1 MLRSSI
7 QKQLPERLSHYTN
20 IEALRSILSDTEGK
34 GICLWAFSNKH
45 KNDDQEI
52 KMGEYM
58 LKRVRKALPTKASL
72 LHQLSGYE
80 NTASVSFME
89 GDVNQ
94 HMLDVYGR
102 YRLEFDLR
110 KVGIGILSEGLV
122 DCEYV
127 DANELEEYA
136 EEYCALISST
146 LKSIPELQKKYG
158 KMSAPPVNN
167 LIDFLMMEQ
176 DIIAKVFCLK
186 ELKWR
191 DEQEWRKVF
200 ELKPND
206 TNTHY
211 LNGKPYVEYY
221 LDKSMLKGI
230 TVFCTT
236 ITQDKAKVDS
246 ESIAHFI
253 AERSYNAEVR
263 VEVFGQ

>member
-1 MLRSSI
+1 MLQSRI
-7 QKQLPERLSHYTN
+7 QRQIPERLSHYTN

-58 LKRVRKALPTKASL
+58 LKRVREALHTKSSL

-136 EEYCALISST
+136 DEYCALISGT
-146 LKSIPELQKKYG
+146 LKSIPELQKKY
-158 KMSAPPVNN
+158 
-167 LIDFLMMEQ
+167 
-176 DIIAKVFCLK
+176 LK
-186 ELKWR
+186 L
-191 DEQEWRKVF
+191 
-200 ELKPND
+200 
-206 TNTHY
+206 
-211 LNGKPYVEYY
+211 
-221 LDKSMLKGI
+221 
-230 TVFCTT
+230 
-236 ITQDKAKVDS
+236 
-246 ESIAHFI
+246 
-253 AERSYNAEVR
+253 
-263 VEVFGQ
+263 